1 MNSAFQRVLSASVSQ
16 WYNGASF
23 ISPNAMLLNQI
34 LSIVNLTLA
43 LLTLF
48 IVLWFGWRQ
57 RHTGVG
63 GGWRLLVFALILFV
77 IGQTASLVADQH
89 PGSPIVQVGAAVSVL
104 YMGVFLA
111 ALYRL
116 FEDVVNA
123 QQDSLNQAQEIIHL
137 QNESVQRAQEA
148 ETLIQIAENLISS
161 LELETVMQ
169 ELCRRT
175 RELLSADSVS
185 VRLPRPTRDGFRFA
199 VDFASALKERP
210 ARLDPH
216 IDRLAWR
223 VLQTNRPA
231 LIPDAHNHPMFG
243 PDSPP
248 WMGALALYPLA
259 DEADAIGVLT
269 AVFGKPRTL
278 TPREK
283 RIMKALANYA
293 AIAVHNAYLYE
304 QIEQQAS
311 LDGLTLLANR
321 HVFNHVIQ
329 DAITEARQERE
340 FVSLVLCDMD
350 NLKNIN
356 DRYGHAA
363 GDAALIKAAETLRS
377 LTQEYP
383 RATLARFGGDEFAI
397 LLPDMGPQ
405 ESEILAQEVKN
416 RLAALPIQVEGKS
429 ITACMSVGWA
439 SLRGAECTLS
449 TLLQVADERMYAAKH
464 RHHEE
469 QEALKGSAPQTR
481 A

>member
-1 MNSAFQRVLSASVSQ
+1 
-16 WYNGASF
+16 
-23 ISPNAMLLNQI
+23 MLLNQI
-34 LSIVNLTLA
+34 LSIINLTLA

-48 IVLWFGWRQ
+48 IVTWFGWRQ
-57 RHTGVG
+57 RHTGIS
-63 GGWRLLVFALILFV
+63 GGWRLLVFALILFA

-89 PGSPIVQVGAAVSVL
+89 PDSIIVQVGAAVSVL

-116 FEDVVNA
+116 FEDVVNT
-123 QQDSLNQAQEIIHL
+123 QQHNINQAQEIIHL

-148 ETLIQIAENLISS
+148 ETLIQIAEDLISS
-161 LELETVMQ
+161 LELETVMR

-185 VRLPRPTRDGFRFA
+185 VRLPRPTREGFRFA

-210 ARLDPH
+210 DRLDPH

-231 LIPDAHNHPMFG
+231 LIPDAHQHPMLG

-259 DEADAIGVLT
+259 DDSDAIGVLT

-293 AIAVHNAYLYE
+293 AIAVHNARLYE

-321 HVFNHVIQ
+321 HIFNHVIQ
-329 DAITEARQERE
+329 DTITEARRE
-340 FVSLVLCDMD
+340 GKFVSLVLCDMD

-356 DRYGHAA
+356 DRHGHAA
-363 GDAALIKAAETLRS
+363 GDAALIKAAEMLRPLS
-377 LTQEYP
+377 EEYP
-383 RATLARFGGDEFAI
+383 QATLARFGGDEFAI
-397 LLPDMGPQ
+397 LIPDIGSQECERVAREVSDRLSILP
-405 ESEILAQEVKN
+405 V
-416 RLAALPIQVEGKS
+416 QVGGG

-449 TLLQVADERMYAAKH
+449 TLLQMADERLYAAK
-464 RHHEE
+464 RLHHERRRT
-469 QEALKGSAPQTR
+469 LNGSAAHTT